1 MLSEASGP
9 RCSSPSD
16 LDIGFDE
23 AGVESAFDEAGV
35 ESAFDEAVVESAFDE
50 AGVES
55 AFAFATLGAD
65 FLSGKGSGRVGLFV
79 IEINI
84 GSFTFRWHILG
95 FWRVNELFAIE

>member
-16 LDIGFDE
+16 VDIGFDE
-23 AGVESAFDEAGV
+23 AAAETVFDEVGVESAV
-35 ESAFDEAVVESAFDE
+35 
-50 AGVES
+50 
-55 AFAFATLGAD
+55 AFAAVRAD